1 MSREFEPNMDA
12 NKLSGFSQ
20 SNAVSSTLTTHT
32 MDNIPQL
39 GTAADLELR
48 AARIADPGI
57 GEYLPS
63 VYDLY

>member
-1 MSREFEPNMDA
+1 
-12 NKLSGFSQ
+12 
-20 SNAVSSTLTTHT
+20 

-57 GEYLPS
+57 GERLLP
-63 VYDLY
+63 LYTTSIQVHHP

>member
-1 MSREFEPNMDA
+1 
-12 NKLSGFSQ
+12 
-20 SNAVSSTLTTHT
+20 

-57 GEYLPS
+57 GAFVDNFLRCYLHLAQTS
-63 VYDLY
+63 RRSTL

>member
-1 MSREFEPNMDA
+1 
-12 NKLSGFSQ
+12 
-20 SNAVSSTLTTHT
+20 

-57 GEYLPS
+57 GQPLLLLYTSS
-63 VYDLY
+63 VQDNPLIRPQN

>member
-1 MSREFEPNMDA
+1 
-12 NKLSGFSQ
+12 
-20 SNAVSSTLTTHT
+20 

-57 GEYLPS
+57 GECLLPLCTAS
-63 VYDLY
+63 IQDHLH

>member
-1 MSREFEPNMDA
+1 
-12 NKLSGFSQ
+12 
-20 SNAVSSTLTTHT
+20 

-57 GEYLPS
+57 GEHLLP
-63 VYDLY
+63 LYAHFCSRPLLRPQN